1 MTNKEKFKEVFGAIP
16 TIVHCP
22 ILYREDCKK
31 CKGYRNSFDCCGS
44 DWWNSEYKEEVQET
58 ETKGGA
64 E

>member
-44 DWWNSEYKEEVQET
+44 DWWNSEYKEDDS
-58 ETKGGA
+58 
-64 E
+64 